1 MKEKIIDISRLRLPP
16 LHGKNLARGA
26 IGLLVLAALYSTF
39 YEIQPEQLGVVTRF
53 GRYVRTTEPGLRMKL
68 PFSEHVRKIPAQRQL
83 RQEFGFRRSPENHE
97 VFVPAVEESTM
108 MTSDL
113 NVAVVQWIVQYRV
126 ADPYDYLFRVR
137 NVEATLRDLC
147 EAVVREVVGDRT
159 VTEVLTVG
167 RSDIE
172 STSEAELQRVA
183 DEYQMGITV
192 EQIVLQDASPPDPV
206 KPAWDEVTQAQ
217 QQRDRRISEAQA
229 EYNKVIPRAIGQASQ
244 ALLQAE
250 GYAVERVNHSEGDA
264 TRFMSLYEAYRLA
277 PAVTRQRMYLETMTK
292 VLPRVGRK
300 FYMEE
305 ESNGVIP
312 VFGPEVAR
320 NLLRGVRSNPGGVR

>member
-1 MKEKIIDISRLRLPP
+1 MNEKVIDISFPKLRTA
-16 LHGKNLARGA
+16 ARIGA
-26 IGLLVLAALYSTF
+26 AALVLLALYNTF
-39 YEIQPEQLGVVTRF
+39 FEVQPEQLGVVTRF
-53 GRYVRTTEPGLRMKL
+53 GRYVRTVEPGLRFKL
-68 PFSEHVRKIPAQRQL
+68 PLSESVRKIPAQRQL
-83 RQEFGFRRSPENHE
+83 RQEFGFRRSATDHE
-97 VFVPAVEESTM
+97 VFEPTVEESTM

-113 NVAVVQWIVQYRV
+113 NVALVQWILQYRI

-137 NVEATLRDLC
+137 RVEATLRDLC
-147 EAVVREVVGDRT
+147 EAIVREVVGDRT

-167 RSDIE
+167 RRDIE
-172 STSEAELQRVA
+172 TTAQAELQRIA
-183 DEYQMGITV
+183 DEYHMGITV

-217 QQRDRRISEAQA
+217 QQRDRRISLAQA
-229 EYNKVIPRAIGQASQ
+229 EYNKVIPRAMGQASQ

-250 GYAVERVNHSEGDA
+250 GYAVERVNRSEGDA
-264 TRFMSLYEAYRLA
+264 TRFVALYDAYRQA

-292 VLPRVGRK
+292 VLPKVGRK
-300 FYMEE
+300 IYMED

-312 VFGPEVAR
+312 LFGPEVGR